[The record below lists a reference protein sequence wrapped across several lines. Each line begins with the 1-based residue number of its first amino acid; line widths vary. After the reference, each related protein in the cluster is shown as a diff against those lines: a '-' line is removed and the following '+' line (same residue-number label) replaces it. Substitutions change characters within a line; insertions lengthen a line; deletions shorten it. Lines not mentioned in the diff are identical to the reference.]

1 MEVNAQLFVDAELDD
16 HVVQEAAVDVVV
28 QVLDGHFDLGRIA
41 DVIFVNLKQ
50 TSKSKSKLWTKLS
63 YIHVTFNKN
72 VNIGQKLWILI
83 TLLTYF
89 RPPKLTSKSKSK
101 LRTTIR

>member
-50 TSKSKSKLWTKLS
+50 TSKSKSKLWTILS
-63 YIHVTFNKN
+63 TSWAPRRCPGLFHNFIVKKSSADWSKGQRQKN
-72 VNIGQKLWILI
+72 
-83 TLLTYF
+83 
-89 RPPKLTSKSKSK
+89 
-101 LRTTIR
+101 